1 MGEFCRSATTCL
13 EHGLKILAL
22 KMFLSEI
29 NPLKINS
36 QKACTKI
43 PFSSFHLQRVAQQ
56 VKLSSSTGYMK
67 NSLLVLQSHCS
78 KFHGYQQFEET
89 LRQQG

>member
-1 MGEFCRSATTCL
+1 
-13 EHGLKILAL
+13 
-22 KMFLSEI
+22 MFLSEI

-67 NSLLVLQSHCS
+67 NSLLVVQSHCS